1 MTVDPEH
8 HPTLKARLYQ
18 AYARVVA
25 LGDMP
30 TDSHE
35 TRVQHHFLIN
45 VSILM
50 SLGGIFWG
58 SVTAYYGYWLR
69 AAIPLGYTALTAVN
83 LIAFHYTKN
92 FRFTRLFQ
100 VTISLALPFM
110 FQWALGGYVASG
122 AMMLWAMFALVGS
135 LTFRNLRLSS
145 ALLAAFLALTVFS
158 GVIDRRVAQFAIDS
172 TPGFTTLLFVVNIF
186 VACAIVFGSNIY
198 YFAKQEETRQA
209 LTEAEQRADAANQA
223 KSAFLASMSHE
234 IRTPMNAVIGMTSLL
249 LDTELD
255 QEQREF
261 AHIIRNS
268 GDALLVIIND
278 ILDFSKIEADKLVL
292 EERPFDLRD
301 LLESALD
308 LVVTAASAKGINLAY
323 RMDDDTPEWIYGDS
337 TRLRQILANL
347 LSNAVKFTH
356 KGEIVLTVRPDLHG
370 HTEETKSLPGE
381 TPAEEIALH
390 FAVKDT
396 GIGIAPADL
405 SRLFQSFTQL
415 DTSTTRRFGGT
426 GLGLSISRRLA
437 ELMGGTMWAE
447 SDGISGHGTTFH
459 FTIRTRPAPAVT
471 RSYLDPAQPYLR
483 GRRVL
488 IVDDNRTNR
497 DIIRRQVESWQMV
510 VSETA
515 RPSEALALIRQGEPF
530 DAAILDC
537 LMPEMDGL
545 TLAMEL
551 RRSRSA
557 AELPLVVLTSL
568 GRQEADDAR
577 AAQAEIAAFLTK
589 PLKPSQLYNELMGIF
604 GGQTPHAAH
613 APEESEYDGD
623 MGRRYPMR
631 ILVAEDNPTNQR
643 LAELTLG
650 RLGYRPD
657 VVSNGREAV
666 EAVAMETYDIILMDI
681 QMPVMDGREAT
692 AEIRR
697 RWPGRER
704 PRIIA
709 MTADVLQEEVE
720 RSQRAGMNGH
730 VAKPVRVAELKT
742 ALKSNWAI
750 LNDVADMTEHG
761 EVRTLQPKQ
770 ASATAAEAA
779 PPVEPV
785 ETPAPGA
792 SLDLTALKRLM
803 QLVGGNQA
811 VLNELIDTFLTDAPA
826 SLATMHRALR
836 DQDAASFR
844 RAAHTLK
851 SNAADFGAH
860 KLADL
865 CRELEARGRNDDL
878 EGADTLLT
886 AAEAAYAPVAAALE
900 EMRKR
905 QD

>member
-1 MTVDPEH
+1 MSADPEH
-8 HPTLKARLYQ
+8 QPTLTARLYQ

-25 LGDMP
+25 LGDLP

-69 AAIPLGYTALTAVN
+69 AAIPLGYTVLTAIN
-83 LIAFHYTKN
+83 LVAFHYTKN

-100 VTISLALPFM
+100 VAISLALPFM
-110 FQWALGGYVASG
+110 FQWVLGGYVASG

-135 LTFRNLRLSS
+135 LTFRNLRLST
-145 ALLAAFLALTVFS
+145 ALLVAFLALTVFS
-158 GVIDRRVAQFAIDS
+158 GVIDQRVARFAIDS
-172 TPGFTTLLFVVNIF
+172 TPAFTTLLFVVNIF
-186 VACAIVFGSNIY
+186 MACAIVFGSNIF

-292 EERPFDLRD
+292 EERPFDLRE

-308 LVVTAASAKGINLAY
+308 LVVTTAAAKGINLAY

-347 LSNAVKFTH
+347 LSNAVKFTST
-356 KGEIVLTVRPDLHG
+356 GEILLTVRPDIHA
-370 HTEETKSLPGE
+370 ETFAGE
-381 TPAEEIALH
+381 ADTEEIALH

-405 SRLFQSFTQL
+405 GRLFQSFTQL

-437 ELMGGTMWAE
+437 ELMGGAMWAE

-459 FTIRTRPAPAVT
+459 FTIHTRPAPAVT
-471 RSYLDPAQPYLR
+471 RSYLDPEQPHLR

-497 DIIRRQVESWQMV
+497 DIIRRQVESWQMTAA
-510 VSETA
+510 ETA

-545 TLAMEL
+545 TLALEL
-551 RRSRSA
+551 RRSRNA

-604 GGQTPHAAH
+604 GGQAS
-613 APEESEYDGD
+613 APGHHVDASEYDPD

-697 RWPGRER
+697 RWPDRER

-761 EVRTLQPKQ
+761 EVRTHQTKPTPPT
-770 ASATAAEAA
+770 ATEVAPPAA
-779 PPVEPV
+779 PD
-785 ETPAPGA
+785 ETTAPAT

-803 QLVGGNQA
+803 QLVGGNQT
-811 VLNELIDTFLTDAPA
+811 VLNELIDTFLSDAPA
-826 SLATMHRALR
+826 SLAAMHQALR

-851 SNAADFGAH
+851 SNSNDFGAH
-860 KLADL
+860 ELADL
-865 CRELEARGRNDDL
+865 CRELEAKGRNDDL
-878 EGADTLLT
+878 DGAAALLA

-900 EMRKR
+900 EMRRR